1 MDKIEKWTP
10 QVGDTFR
17 LKGTEKPLYH
27 LCGVTNYVMFSFVQE
42 MENGIAGGEISEY
55 DLAKNYE
62 LVERPQKIE
71 DVIYDTNETDFGKY
85 ETEYNKI

>member
-17 LKGTEKPLYH
+17 LKG
-27 LCGVTNYVMFSFVQE
+27 S
-42 MENGIAGGEISEY
+42 
-55 DLAKNYE
+55 
-62 LVERPQKIE
+62 ERPQKIE